1 MGFYDTTFFGEVC
14 HLHPLGA
21 GGGGREEQEAG
32 RCQAGCQGQPVV
44 SPHVIASFHLRGI
57 YAFQSVIALYDTTFF
72 VELCLLHPLGAGGG
86 GGEEQEAGCCQA
98 GCQSQPVVSPHE
110 VAAFHRRRIS
120 PMVSKSWSSRGK
132 AATSTAA
139 LAASST
145 A

>member
-32 RCQAGCQGQPVV
+32 RGQ
-44 SPHVIASFHLRGI
+44 S
-57 YAFQSVIALYDTTFF
+57 
-72 VELCLLHPLGAGGG
+72 
-86 GGEEQEAGCCQA
+86 
-98 GCQSQPVVSPHE
+98 GCQSQPVLSSHG
-110 VAAFHRRRIS
+110 VAAFYRRRIS
-120 PMVSKSWSSRGK
+120 PMVSKSWRSRGK
-132 AATSTAA
+132 AAASTAA